1 MFYVWL
7 GIIILLA
14 IVELLTVELT
24 TIWFVIS
31 GVVALLLTFITNNF
45 LLQFVVFVVLGV
57 ILLVSLKSYLQ
68 TFLEER
74 SKNKLLNMD
83 GKVLEDISKKKAGV
97 VLVGRKK
104 YIAYTVATYNKKIK
118 KGSVVEILE
127 IDGTS
132 LKVAEKKDK
141 SN

>member
-31 GVVALLLTFITNNF
+31 GVVALLLTFVTDNF
-45 LLQFVVFVVLGV
+45 LFQFVVFVVLGV

-68 TFLEER
+68 IFLEER

-83 GKVLEDISKKKAGV
+83 GKVIEDISKKKAGV

-104 YIAYTVATYNKKIK
+104 YIAYTSNKKIK
-118 KGSVVEILE
+118 KGSTVEILK

-132 LKVAEKKDK
+132 LRVAEKKDK